1 LQQEAEFQ
9 ERDFIIPWP
18 IVAAIA
24 LFVAFGIVEA
34 LLIGRGATPVDRMFA
49 PSSTSAGAAGVR
61 LNLAD
66 DARAY
71 VRSMLLAYLNR
82 DFMGPL
88 AASTVSAI
96 LIACAFVEKSV
107 GVQVLFGG
115 FAGGVVRRKKFLL
128 QGEVLAGI
136 AVVLWAVQLL
146 SRFAL
151 RPDVNYQQPIPHE
164 FAVAPIAFWG
174 TLAYVAWSGEWLPFW
189 RYLLSVAFAGGVV
202 FEIWFLLAHGI
213 YATTIVASP
222 ILGMAIFVLARW
234 CLEKYCN

>member
-1 LQQEAEFQ
+1 
-9 ERDFIIPWP
+9 
-18 IVAAIA
+18 V
-24 LFVAFGIVEA
+24 VFGICEV
-34 LLIGRGATPVDRMFA
+34 LLIGRGATPLDQMFA
-49 PSSTSAGAAGVR
+49 PSSHVSAGAAGVR
-61 LNLAD
+61 LNIGD

-107 GVQVLFGG
+107 GMHVLFGG

-128 QGEVLAGI
+128 QGEVLVGI
-136 AVVLWAVQLL
+136 AVILWAVQLL
-146 SRFAL
+146 SRFVL
-151 RPDVNYQQPIPHE
+151 RPDVTYHQPVPSE
-164 FAVAPIAFWG
+164 LAVAPIAFWG

-189 RYLLSVAFAGGVV
+189 RYLLSVAFAAGVV

-213 YATTIVASP
+213 YATTIGASLV
-222 ILGMAIFVLARW
+222 LGAAIFVVARW
-234 CLEKYCN
+234 WLEKYSN